1 MTEMRLSLREDRYL
15 FVIASLN
22 ALAFRRGN
30 LFLNDW
36 FRNPSFG
43 NTRLPRLSFG
53 KPRND
58 KDTAF
63 LKRDCHGLPK
73 GAPAS
78 MGIGFDD
85 LFAFYFLY

>member
-1 MTEMRLSLREDRYL
+1 MPR
-15 FVIASLN
+15 FVL
-22 ALAFRRGN
+22 
-30 LFLNDW
+30 
-36 FRNPSFG
+36 
-43 NTRLPRLSFG
+43 RLPRLSFG

-73 GAPAS
+73 GALAS